1 MEKNEDGFYSLS
13 QIASCRKTEK
23 QREHI
28 GVLPLS
34 KKQIGRLVNA
44 GKFPAPAGRLCGQM
58 IWRKADIRAY
68 EEGLIGGGINEAL
81 ETSEKNVL
89 S

>member
-1 MEKNEDGFYSLS
+1 MDQDNTGFYNLS
-13 QIASCRKTEK
+13 QLASCRETEK

-68 EEGLIGGGINEAL
+68 EEMVMRGDRL
-81 ETSEKNVL
+81 
-89 S
+89 